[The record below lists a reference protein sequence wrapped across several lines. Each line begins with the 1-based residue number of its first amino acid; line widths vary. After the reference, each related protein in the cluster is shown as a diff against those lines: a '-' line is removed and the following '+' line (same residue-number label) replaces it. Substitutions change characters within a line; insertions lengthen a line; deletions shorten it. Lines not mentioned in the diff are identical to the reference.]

1 MTFLGL
7 LGTRCTSL
15 VCPSVLRHCASRR
28 PGPTDAVAAAAVV
41 VAAVVVAAAVVVVA
55 VVDSAGGA
63 VVESAGGAGSVTA
76 ADSVAARNKPLTSAR

>member
-7 LGTRCTSL
+7 LDTRCTSL

-41 VAAVVVAAAVVVVA
+41 AVVVVVAVA

>member
-7 LGTRCTSL
+7 LDTRCTSL

-41 VAAVVVAAAVVVVA
+41 AVVVVVVVVAVA

>member
-41 VAAVVVAAAVVVVA
+41 VAAVVVVVVVVAA